1 MTSRIYASS
10 PLVQDDVEVDLSE
23 LITQTYELAEEC
35 VKTNHYGAKKMTE
48 AFLPLLQLSDS
59 PRVSN
64 ITSGVGQLTV

>member
-10 PLVQDDVEVDLSE
+10 PLVQDDVEVDLSK

-35 VKTNHYGAKKMTE
+35 VKTNYYGAKKMTE

>member
-10 PLVQDDVEVDLSE
+10 PLVQDDVEVDLSK

-35 VKTNHYGAKKMTE
+35 VKTNYYGAKKMTE
-48 AFLPLLQLSDS
+48 ALLPLLQLSDS